1 MLDDENNDIYSTLKE
16 YPSKDGIT
24 NAMVMQSAYDIAFD
38 INDHAHDSSPL
49 SLIKMHPTED
59 VTTRSMLHSRIKR
72 FINLDVHGATG
83 ESLTSFLQLPR
94 EYVELILDEITTKNS
109 KAGSAMNDLAKK
121 AGLT

>member
-1 MLDDENNDIYSTLKE
+1 MDDDNNDIYKTLRE

-24 NAMVMQSAYDIAFD
+24 NAMVMQEVYDIAFGV
-38 INDHAHDSSPL
+38 NDHAHDSSPL

-59 VTTRSMLHSRIKR
+59 VNTRSMLYSRIRR

-94 EYVELILDEITTKNS
+94 EYVELILDEITAKNS
-109 KAGSAMNDLAKK
+109 KAGSALGDMAKK